1 MGTECTPTCRA
12 ASAAADAPLPP
23 QRDVTR
29 RYLGK
34 YEGQFLN
41 GCMDGSGVYL
51 WAEGDV

>member
-1 MGTECTPTCRA
+1 VRA
-12 ASAAADAPLPP
+12 PALPLPLRCQP
-23 QRDVTR
+23 PDAG

-41 GCMDGSGVYL
+41 GYMDGSGVYL